1 MREDIVRGAV
11 DGAFLAHALDPETLR
26 REWRHAAR
34 VAAAHPDGRTRTE
47 FHWRAR
53 VLLAALERR
62 DHDRVA

>member
-47 FHWRAR
+47 FHWRA
-53 VLLAALERR
+53 LLLGVTLRR
-62 DHDRVA
+62 YGHDRVA